1 MQKSADAF
9 RTISE
14 VAEWLDTPTHVL
26 RFWESKFS
34 QIKPVKRAGGRRYYR
49 PKDMLLIGGIK
60 RILHDDGMTI
70 KGAQKLLKEQGIK
83 HVSSLSQPL
92 ADDIDL
98 DDDHIEDMTAQGP
111 ETPPVSNDVTQ
122 SALLDTPA
130 PIHEPDEQPTE
141 PAELQPPED
150 IQEQSPENAPEPVEN
165 IADVIPLHAEPPA
178 PVKARPSL
186 FKEDEGQLNFWAEDI
201 KEDPPTETFASNAQ
215 TALPKA
221 EYQSLLDYLTAQP
234 LSALQKQNIAPVI
247 IQMHKFLEKNGK

>member
-60 RILHDDGMTI
+60 RLLHDDGMTI

-98 DDDHIEDMTAQGP
+98 NDVSFQEDPVPTNSQSDTPSVTDAP
-111 ETPPVSNDVTQ
+111 LSSEDVTPPAIDMPDPVD
-122 SALLDTPA
+122 A
-130 PIHEPDEQPTE
+130 P
-141 PAELQPPED
+141 LPP
-150 IQEQSPENAPEPVEN
+150 SKP
-165 IADVIPLHAEPPA
+165 IADVIPLHVDTPTPI
-178 PVKARPSL
+178 KAQPSL
-186 FKEDEGQLNFWAEDI
+186 FDEDAGQLNFWAEDVN
-201 KEDPPTETFASNAQ
+201 DDSSAETADAKAHAPLPEAQ
-215 TALPKA
+215 
-221 EYQSLLDYLTAQP
+221 YQSLLDYLTEQP
-234 LSALQKQNIAPVI
+234 LSALQKENIAPVVI
-247 IQMHKFLEKNGK
+247 RMRDYLEKNG